1 MICSRLPIAPKTQ
14 WICSRERTHSND
26 IHSILSSHVETVAL
40 LSHQK
45 IEKEILIA
53 YEPRENE
60 IIPYKD
66 ATYEE
71 IKSWIMKEYGFKVSN
86 LYIGQAKEKF
96 GLEKRGNY
104 NVSKKE
110 KQVIPQCPEEKME
123 AIKTAFAHFKMLDLW
138 KKEN

>member
-1 MICSRLPIAPKTQ
+1 MPIFAP
-14 WICSRERTHSND
+14 N
-26 IHSILSSHVETVAL
+26 SSHEQADVYHTAGINRHVSWHVETVAL

-96 GLEKRGNY
+96 GLEKRENY

>member
-1 MICSRLPIAPKTQ
+1 M
-14 WICSRERTHSND
+14 
-26 IHSILSSHVETVAL
+26 ETVAL

-60 IIPYKD
+60 TIPYKD

-96 GLEKRGNY
+96 GLEKRENY